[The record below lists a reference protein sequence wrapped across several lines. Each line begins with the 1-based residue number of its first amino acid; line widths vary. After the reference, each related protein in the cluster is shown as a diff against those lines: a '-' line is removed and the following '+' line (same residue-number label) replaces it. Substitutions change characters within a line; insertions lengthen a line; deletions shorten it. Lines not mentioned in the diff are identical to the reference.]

1 MKGRSTSLTSKILI
15 SLVLGIFAG
24 IILHYL
30 PAGVFKDTIVINGIC
45 RLGGQG
51 FLRLMQMLVVPLVFA
66 SLVCGAATMGDTKSL
81 GKVGVTALV
90 FYLITTVIA
99 IVLAI
104 LTAKVFNPGIGLNL
118 TASQA
123 IDTQAVTERP
133 SFIDTLLN
141 MIPTNPFNALA
152 EGNMLPVIIFALLTG
167 ICIASLGEK
176 TKSIATFFTDF
187 NEIMMKMTMMIMK
200 LAPIGVFCLITKTFS
215 DIGFNAMVPLL
226 KYIACVTV
234 ALAIHMCFVYQGM
247 LKAITKLSPLTFL
260 KKFASVISLAFS
272 TATSSATIPLSIDT
286 LEKMGV
292 PRKISSFTIPL
303 GTTINMDGTA
313 IMQGVAVVFV
323 AQAFG
328 IELGLSGY
336 LTVIITA
343 TLASIGTAGVPGS
356 ALIMLTMVFTSVG
369 LPIEGISIIMGVDRI
384 VDMCRTAV
392 NVTGNGVCTTIIAHR
407 QKEFDEEAFKT
418 KSVSEI

>member
-1 MKGRSTSLTSKILI
+1 MGAKQISLTTKILI
-15 SLVLGIFAG
+15 SLVLGILVG

-30 PAGVFKDTIVINGIC
+30 PAGVIKDTVVINGIC

-66 SLVCGAATMGDTKSL
+66 SLVCGASTMGDTKSL
-81 GKVGVTALV
+81 GKVGITALI

-104 LTAKVFNPGIGLNL
+104 CTAKVINPGIGLNL
-118 TASQA
+118 VASNA
-123 IDTQAVTERP
+123 ADSTVAVENP

-141 MIPTNPFNALA
+141 MIPTNPFKAIAN
-152 EGNMLPVIIFALLTG
+152 GDMLPIIIFALLTG
-167 ICIASLGEK
+167 ICIAALGEK
-176 TKSIATFFTDF
+176 AEGMAKFFAEF
-187 NEIMMKMTMMIMK
+187 NEIMMKMTMMIMQ

-215 DIGFNAMVPLL
+215 DIGFEAMLPLL
-226 KYIACVTV
+226 KYIICVII
-234 ALAIHMCFVYQGM
+234 ALAIHMFIVYQSM
-247 LKAITKLSPLTFL
+247 LKAITKMSPLTFL
-260 KKFASVISLAFS
+260 KKFSSVIGLAFS

-328 IELGLSGY
+328 IDLGLSGY
-336 LTVIITA
+336 ITVIITA

-407 QKEFDEEAFKT
+407 QKELDTAAFK
-418 KSVSEI
+418 S